1 MVRGRKGENAS
12 KRKGHALLWLR
23 MIICPPIRTVCESR
37 EILLLPCTCVHARL
51 LLAVVCVAPIEDNNR
66 PICSIRHFS
75 SSSFS
80 FFFFFFF
87 FGGGSTGAPRLLK
100 AFRIH
105 DSQKLNWNCS
115 NRSPVSSFA
124 RISRVLLLVLFHTL
138 QFHRVLRLII
148 FAALFPSIT
157 CLDRSID
164 RWDMQNNK
172 IIGIFL

>member
-87 FGGGSTGAPRLLK
+87 FGGGGAQVRWGFLKPFEFMTRKNSIGIVPTDPPFLLSLESRAYYYLYYSILCSFIEFCGLLSLRLSSL
-100 AFRIH
+100 
-105 DSQKLNWNCS
+105 
-115 NRSPVSSFA
+115 RSPA
-124 RISRVLLLVLFHTL
+124 
-138 QFHRVLRLII
+138 
-148 FAALFPSIT
+148 SI
-157 CLDRSID
+157 DRSID
-164 RWDMQNNK
+164 GICK
-172 IIGIFL
+172 IIK